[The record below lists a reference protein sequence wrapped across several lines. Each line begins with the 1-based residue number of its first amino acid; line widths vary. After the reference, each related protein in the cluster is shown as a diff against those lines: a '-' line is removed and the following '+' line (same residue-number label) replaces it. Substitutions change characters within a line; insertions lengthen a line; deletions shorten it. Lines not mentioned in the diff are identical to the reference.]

1 MKQKLSNLFIVIIFI
16 AMITVPQIVW
26 WGIGGS
32 SEDVATTENRKLRTK
47 PELKLETITNY
58 PKAFDSYYNDQLPF
72 RSKLI
77 KAWASINYD
86 LFGSTIDSRVVI
98 GKDGW
103 LFYRGDI
110 SIQQAQGISEYTDKE
125 KNEIL
130 QNLKFNQDKL
140 KEKGIEYYALV
151 IPNKENV
158 YKEYL
163 PDTIPIK
170 EEASRTEKLIDY
182 IRENSYVNI
191 VYPKEELLQAKEKYQ
206 VYKKC
211 DTHWNDIGALVGTI
225 ALQKEIDSDFS
236 YDINNI
242 EIQNLG
248 EIGGDLVNFAS
259 LSGKL
264 DEENIRVNNFY
275 PEISYERKEKERF
288 ISNSENDKK
297 VLFIGDSFREAM
309 RTYFSKLYGEVV
321 YVHRDNYK
329 EELLD
334 EIEPDIVIYE
344 AVERYSDFLIE
355 KLIRE

>member
-1 MKQKLSNLFIVIIFI
+1 MKQKLPNLFIVIIFI

-26 WGIGGS
+26 WVIGGG
-32 SEDVATTENRKLRTK
+32 SENVSTTENRKLSPK

-58 PKAFDSYYNDQLPF
+58 PKAFDSYYNDYLPF

-77 KAWASINYD
+77 KVWASINYD

-98 GKDGW
+98 GKDEW
-103 LFYRGDI
+103 LFFRDDI
-110 SIQQAQGISEYTDKE
+110 SIQQAQGLSEYTDKE

-140 KEKGIEYYALV
+140 KEKGIEYYSLV

-170 EEASRTEKLIDY
+170 DDISRTEKLIDY
-182 IRENSYVNI
+182 IRENSDINI
-191 VYPKEELLQAKEKYQ
+191 VYPKEELLAAKEMYQ

-225 ALQKEIDSDFS
+225 ALQKEIESDFS

-248 EIGGDLVNFAS
+248 RIGGDLVNFAS

-275 PEISYERKEKERF
+275 PEISYERKETERF
-288 ISNSENDKK
+288 ISNSENNRK

-309 RTYFSKLYGEVV
+309 KAYFSKLYGEVI
-321 YVHRDNYK
+321 YIHRDNYK

-344 AVERYSDFLIE
+344 VVERYSMNLKNRLI
-355 KLIRE
+355 K